1 MEAGECSKEI
11 DPGDPELGRSP
22 TERHDSCN
30 GATNAIENMPQDP
43 SRPEMA
49 NEINMS
55 SGDRCDEGKKMMEQ
69 PGSQGVAQ
77 ESDDLSI
84 LGDQPTSYSQTPV
97 STPSQERT
105 VRVSYDKDRTIEFVS
120 MDEFITTLRESQLET
135 LQFSF
140 HGDELASSR
149 WDRKHRLE
157 VIGAVSTCESLKE
170 LSILSRLDVE
180 EVEILC
186 ENLVSHPMLATLW
199 VIIVSAGTGGDGSE
213 KAMEIV
219 SNMLKNN
226 CTIKSLQLNTAHGT
240 EIGGASLGAMLS
252 VNSTLETL
260 VVGTIY
266 GISKTGVELV
276 LAPLT
281 GHDGKPPLNKSLKK
295 LTLHNWEIGQR
306 GARAAAQMLRTN
318 DSLTHLGFESSRF
331 SDPLDVCTILESL
344 ETNETL
350 HTLDLAFCEAV
361 GGDVVLAKMMDLLRA
376 NPWLKDIDLYQTPL
390 ERDGHAVQVKAQLE
404 MNSRD
409 YMAVVKGMRRVQPK
423 FARVFLCGDAY
434 SGKTTLRRSMVRSFL
449 QGCQGKMV
457 IPLIEEVE
465 LHKPFKGF
473 CFNNDPDEMAKRT
486 RGIQINV
493 LVDDEDKKISIW
505 DLAGQEEYHAFH
517 DTMIPD
523 LSIQGNVCYF
533 VLEPIVTMKGFE
545 NDIVDKVE
553 PNLRNL
559 EVEGESNLKP
569 HVAIAMFLHDAGEV
583 IYFKDEDFVVVN
595 PNWFCNEV
603 MGRLI
608 TLHGDVERAGW
619 KQIFQDGH
627 GNIEDIQNL
636 IKVSLKKI
644 IRDRTNIAN
653 DIPKYLVC
661 LMLQMHLAYSENN
674 PNANQNGQNSMRI
687 FVPTTLKPNGFVAQ
701 GERSLE
707 WTFNE
712 FTPETSIIHLGRRLQ
727 CYDQE
732 LTTFTPGFFPRA
744 QVALYNHFV
753 KHLRPKANSYKRIG
767 DMIPNFGKG
776 LSLALDTNALQD
788 YFPSDGI
795 QKILEHESFEGKR
808 SLIEQGTALNKA
820 QEKNSAEQ
828 WLVHFLKERKRSI
841 LESFGLTRVKYHK
854 KNNKGPL
861 IRWVCHKCRDD
872 GFRKQMLEDFPV

>member
-457 IPLIEEVE
+457 IPLIEE
-465 LHKPFKGF
+465 
-473 CFNNDPDEMAKRT
+473 
-486 RGIQINV
+486 
-493 LVDDEDKKISIW
+493 
-505 DLAGQEEYHAFH
+505 
-517 DTMIPD
+517 
-523 LSIQGNVCYF
+523 
-533 VLEPIVTMKGFE
+533 
-545 NDIVDKVE
+545 
-553 PNLRNL
+553 
-559 EVEGESNLKP
+559 
-569 HVAIAMFLHDAGEV
+569 
-583 IYFKDEDFVVVN
+583 
-595 PNWFCNEV
+595 
-603 MGRLI
+603 
-608 TLHGDVERAGW
+608 
-619 KQIFQDGH
+619 
-627 GNIEDIQNL
+627 
-636 IKVSLKKI
+636 
-644 IRDRTNIAN
+644 
-653 DIPKYLVC
+653 
-661 LMLQMHLAYSENN
+661 
-674 PNANQNGQNSMRI
+674 NGQNSMRI

-753 KHLRPKANSYKRIG
+753 KHLRPKANSYKSEKNLSKILIDGIG

-841 LESFGLTRVKYHK
+841 SESFGLTRVKYHK